1 MSRTPRW
8 ASHPAPTISAVTL
21 RVEWVGYGPA
31 AAARLRAAVRGAKAG
46 EPLAEVAVVV
56 ASNHVGVAAR
66 RLLGSARLGA
76 GGSQAS
82 GIAAVTFLTL
92 YRLAEL
98 LGAVRLAERGR
109 RPVSTPVI
117 AAAVRA
123 ALRDD
128 PGVFHQVAEHAATEA
143 ALVTGYQDLRPLPE
157 ELLDRLAARSRRAA
171 DVVRLHRDVRRRL
184 SGDFSD
190 EEDLVAAAGEALDAG
205 DARVAELVVVHLPR
219 RFTLHGAGLLRA
231 VARRTD
237 VLVLA
242 GSTGTSRADGDV
254 ARTLGLLVDAP
265 PPPSGSSDKGAG
277 RPRID
282 ATPERVRI
290 VTVSDAD
297 EEVRLAVRAIVEA
310 ARSGTPLE
318 RVAVLYGSADPYGRL
333 VREQLA
339 AAGIPA
345 NGAAEVPL
353 AARVAGRTLLGL
365 LALPAT
371 GFGREDVFAWL
382 AGAPVRHAG
391 RPVRVAAWERL
402 SREAGV
408 VAGRDD
414 WDRRLAT
421 VVAERREGARLASSD
436 PDAPTWRAGRFLQ
449 DAALAT
455 GLRSFVLATAD
466 DVVTAASRQRR
477 WSEHAAWARR
487 RLRDLLGGTAEREQ
501 WPADERTGAEHTE
514 RALDR
519 LAALDSVEGPVE
531 LDVFHRAL
539 QLELA
544 ADAGRTGRIG
554 RGVTVGGVAMGVGL
568 DLDLVV
574 LLGMAEGSLPSPV
587 REDPLL
593 PDHEREAAGGLL
605 ALRSEEVERQHHDLL
620 ATLAGAARHVL
631 CVPRGD
637 LRRSADR
644 VPSRWVLDVAASLEG
659 RRLSSAELLAGAW
672 PWLEHVS
679 SFEHGLRLAAFPAT
693 AQEHRLRSLLAVSA
707 GARDGARGGSR
718 LEGARLP
725 VDDPVLAAG
734 VAMAIGRRSQ
744 RFTRFDGNLAG
755 LQLPSPAEGVTSA
768 TRLEGWARC
777 PFAYFARELLRVE
790 PVENPEDRLR
800 ISPLVRGTLVHAVLE
815 RFVAEVLRRRP
826 EEQPGPDDPWTEAD
840 RRRLLEI
847 AEEECGLIEAHGQV
861 GRPLFWRRDRRRL
874 LADLEQFL
882 LADSAMRARRR
893 TRPVAA
899 ELAFGL
905 PGSSVPHAALPLA
918 DGRTVRFRGRADRLD
933 LAADGSLEVLDYKTG
948 SASPYAG
955 LGADDPDAGGRRLQ
969 LAVYALAARLH
980 AGRPDAP
987 VCSEYWFTS
996 ARGDFQRIG
1005 YPVTADVLER
1015 VGQTVGQ
1022 MVDGIEAGVFP
1033 PFPDAANGIVTCP
1046 YCDPD
1051 GLGVADLRRQLER
1064 KRGDSALASF
1074 LALAEGPA
1082 DGDAEST
1089 DAAGDRAGAGDE
1101 GGATDGTTEPT
1112 GRDRG

>member
-1 MSRTPRW
+1 M
-8 ASHPAPTISAVTL
+8 
-21 RVEWVGYGPA
+21 GYGPA
-31 AAARLRAAVRGAKAG
+31 AAARLRAAVLEAKAG
-46 EPLAEVAVVV
+46 EPLAEVTVVV

-66 RLLGSARLGA
+66 RLLGSAHLGA
-76 GGSQAS
+76 GGSPGS

-128 PGVFHQVAEHAATEA
+128 PGVFRQVAEHAATEA
-143 ALVTGYQDLRPLPE
+143 ALVAGYQDLRPLPE
-157 ELLDRLAARSRRAA
+157 EPLERLAARSRRAA

-184 SGDFSD
+184 SGAFSD
-190 EEDLVAAAGEALDAG
+190 EEDLVAAASEALDAG
-205 DARVAELVVVHLPR
+205 DARVPELVVVHLPR

-242 GSTGTSRADGDV
+242 GSTGTARADGDV
-254 ARTLGLLVDAP
+254 ARTLGLLVDTP
-265 PPPSGSSDKGAG
+265 PAPSG
-277 RPRID
+277 PRD
-282 ATPERVRI
+282 EGPGLARVAVTRERVRI

-318 RVAVLYGSADPYGRL
+318 RIAVLYGSADPYGRL
-333 VREQLA
+333 VREHLA

-391 RPVRVAAWERL
+391 RPVPVAAWERL

-408 VAGRDD
+408 VAGRGD

-421 VVAERREGARLASSD
+421 MVAERREEARSAGSD
-436 PDAPTWRAGRFLQ
+436 PDAPTWRAGRLLR

-455 GLRSFVLATAD
+455 GLRSFVLATVD
-466 DVVTAASRQRR
+466 DAATSASRRRR

-487 RLRDLLGGTAEREQ
+487 RLRDLLGGAEEREP
-501 WPADERTGAEHTE
+501 WPAEEQAGAEHTE

-544 ADAGRTGRIG
+544 ADAGRIGRIG
-554 RGVTVGGVAMGVGL
+554 QGVTVGGLAMGVGL

-605 ALRSEEVERQHHDLL
+605 ALRAEGVERQHHDLL

-637 LRRSADR
+637 LRQSADR
-644 VPSRWVLDVAASLEG
+644 VPSRWALDVAGSLEG

-679 SFEHGLRLAAFPAT
+679 SFEHGLRLATFPAT
-693 AQEHRLRSLLAVSA
+693 AQEHRLRSLLAGNV
-707 GARDGARGGSR
+707 GARDGAGGGSR
-718 LEGARLP
+718 LEGGMLP
-725 VDDPVLAAG
+725 VDDQVLSAG
-734 VAMAIGRRSQ
+734 VATAIGRRSR

-815 RFVAEVLRRRP
+815 RFIAEVLRRRP

-847 AEEECGLIEAHGQV
+847 AEEECGLVEAHGQV

-874 LADLEQFL
+874 LADLERFL
-882 LADSAMRARRR
+882 VADSTMRALRR

-905 PGSSVPHAALPLA
+905 PGSSLPYAALPLP
-918 DGRTVRFRGRADRLD
+918 DGRAVRFRGKADRLD
-933 LAADGSLEVLDYKTG
+933 VGADGSLEVLDYKTG

-955 LGADDPDAGGRRLQ
+955 LGAGDPDAGGRHLQ

-980 AGRPDAP
+980 AGRPGAP
-987 VCSEYWFTS
+987 VRSEYWFTS
-996 ARGDFQRIG
+996 ARGEFRRIG
-1005 YPVTADVLER
+1005 YPVTATLLEQ

-1022 MVDGIEAGVFP
+1022 MVEGIEAGVFP
-1033 PFPDAANGIVTCP
+1033 PSPDAANGIVTCP

-1064 KRGDSALASF
+1064 KRGEAALAPF
-1074 LALAEGPA
+1074 LALTEGPSDAGAEGTDTAEDA
-1082 DGDAEST
+1082 DDSG
-1089 DAAGDRAGAGDE
+1089 
-1101 GGATDGTTEPT
+1101 GGATGA
-1112 GRDRG
+1112 DRG